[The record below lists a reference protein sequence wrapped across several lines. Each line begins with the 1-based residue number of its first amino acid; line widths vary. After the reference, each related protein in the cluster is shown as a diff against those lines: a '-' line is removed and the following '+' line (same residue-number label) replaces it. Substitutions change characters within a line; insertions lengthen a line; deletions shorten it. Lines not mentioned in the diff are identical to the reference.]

1 MVEPESN
8 GSLGKQSAVQPG
20 ASPTRS
26 TNPRR
31 SSTAAMLENEATSI
45 RNMVTSTRLHGS
57 TGKDGSVRF
66 LMAGFLPT
74 VVDSRDTVGRALLG
88 KGGAE
93 VMWSLLKGPW
103 GVAANICFLS
113 GLVVHIATTTG
124 WIAYH
129 FAYLTLPML
138 LYLIPNVASMNRYIV
153 GRLFRSFDFYL
164 YFAYLSGFALALI
177 TSLSDERAVSIS
189 VGYVLGI
196 YLLCTDALPEKVRIR
211 TLKFGVPVFALAVFS
226 ICTNLYLGAFM
237 DLAEWSM
244 EFRGVSYKSGTIAL
258 SAGANFLVFNTKC
271 IFHAIKNPQRFSVI
285 GSKLTSI
292 KGNPNHVGA
301 VRHFNN
307 QLVKKLGKLAK
318 NKVAVDE
325 RSIIGDRNLDSSID
339 EETGSSSSFKE

>member
-1 MVEPESN
+1 
-8 GSLGKQSAVQPG
+8 
-20 ASPTRS
+20 
-26 TNPRR
+26 
-31 SSTAAMLENEATSI
+31 
-45 RNMVTSTRLHGS
+45 
-57 TGKDGSVRF
+57 
-66 LMAGFLPT
+66 MAGFLPT
-74 VVDSRDTVGRALLG
+74 VVDSKDTIGRAIFG
-88 KGGAE
+88 SSGAAI
-93 VMWSLLKGPW
+93 MWSLLKGPW
-103 GVAANICFLS
+103 AVGAAICFFS
-113 GLVVHIATTTG
+113 GPVIIIATTAG
-124 WIAYH
+124 WLEYH

-138 LYLIPNVASMNRYIV
+138 LYLIPNTASMNRYIV

-164 YFAYLSGFALALI
+164 YFAYLSTFHITLI
-177 TSLSDERAVSIS
+177 TSIPDERAVSMS
-189 VGYVLGI
+189 VGYVLGV

-211 TLKFGVPVFALAVFS
+211 TLRFGVPLYALALLVVC
-226 ICTNLYLGAFM
+226 CTLYLSAFM